1 MSNDQVD
8 ELFTIR
14 NLFYVG
20 AYQQVIN
27 QCTNP
32 STEPSYED
40 GKLERLVFL
49 YRSYIAQG
57 NCDIVLKEI
66 DDKQPIDLKVTKLL
80 AQYVSADKAG
90 KQKAITEAQTIAT
103 DELSSNNR
111 SVQIVLGTLLYRE
124 GLYEDALRLLV
135 KHSKNLECVALIVQI
150 YLKLDR
156 TDLARRELNATKNWA
171 EDAILAQLIEA
182 WIGVQIG
189 GPKYQ
194 EAFYIFEELSQNL
207 AATTVKLLNGQAI
220 CNIHMGRY
228 PEAESLLLE
237 ALNKSQ
243 SDPDTLVNLI
253 VCANLTGTPK
263 ELIDDYT
270 TQLKNIA
277 PEHSYLVELEA
288 KSQLFE
294 ECAKRYT
301 VAN

>member
-1 MSNDQVD
+1 MSHDQVD

-32 STEPSYED
+32 STEPSSEA
-40 GKLERLVFL
+40 GKMERLVFL
-49 YRSYIAQG
+49 HRSYIAQG
-57 NCDIVLKEI
+57 QSDLVIKEI
-66 DDKQPIDLKVTKLL
+66 DDKQPVDLRVTKLL
-80 AQYVSADKAG
+80 AQHVTTPEVGREKIIAQAQEIASDEVSS
-90 KQKAITEAQTIAT
+90 TN
-103 DELSSNNR
+103 S
-111 SVQIVLGTLLYRE
+111 SVQIVLGTLFYRE
-124 GLYEDALRLLV
+124 GLYEDALRLLS
-135 KHSKNLECVALIVQI
+135 KHSRNLECVALIVQI
-150 YLKLDR
+150 YLKLNR
-156 TDLARRELNATKNWA
+156 IDLARRELNSTKNWA

-189 GPKYQ
+189 GAKYQ

-253 VCANLTGTPK
+253 VCANLTGKPD
-263 ELIDDYT
+263 ELVDDYT

-277 PEHSYLVELEA
+277 PEHPYLKDLEA

-294 ECAKRYT
+294 ECAKRYPIT
-301 VAN
+301 N

>member
-1 MSNDQVD
+1 MSHDQVD

-90 KQKAITEAQTIAT
+90 KQKAITEAQALAT
-103 DELSSNNR
+103 DELNSNNG

-194 EAFYIFEELSQNL
+194 EAFYIFQELSQNL

-253 VCANLTGTPK
+253 VCANLTGKPN

-277 PEHSYLVELEA
+277 PEHPYLTELEA
-288 KSQLFE
+288 KSQLFD

-301 VAN
+301 IAN